1 MTETAAAPK
10 SKAVAGIL
18 GILLGGLGAHKFYL
32 GDSKA
37 GIIRL
42 VVSVV
47 TLGFGSLWGFI
58 EGIMILVNGG
68 KDVNGVDLV

>member
-10 SKAVAGIL
+10 SKTVAGLL
-18 GILLGGLGAHKFYL
+18 GILLSPFGAHKFYL
-32 GDSKA
+32 GDTKG

-42 VVSVV
+42 VVSFV
-47 TLGFGSLWGFI
+47 TLGAGSLWSFI

>member
-10 SKAVAGIL
+10 SKLVAGLL
-18 GILLGGLGAHKFYL
+18 GILLPFGVHKFYL
-32 GDSKA
+32 GDTK
-37 GIIRL
+37 GGVIRL
-42 VVSVV
+42 VVAFL
-47 TLGFGSLWGFI
+47 TGIGALWSTI